1 MPANVLIVDDEESIC
16 WGLSRLL
23 QSEGHE
29 ASVASSAEEALE
41 RIEQSPPD
49 LIVMDVRLPGMDGL
63 AAMRQ
68 LRSQG
73 SEVPIVVITA
83 FGNLET
89 AVGAMKAGAIDYL
102 PKPFDLEQAATVIR
116 RALNRTARGK
126 SGTASPSKPLAS
138 RADEELLGTSAVMQE
153 VFKRIALVAPTDVSV
168 LITGESGTGKE
179 LVARAIHRHS
189 SRSDKP
195 FIPVNLASLSPLLV
209 ESELFGHVRG
219 AFTGADN
226 SRVGL
231 LELADGATVFFD
243 EMGDIPPS
251 VQVKLLRVLEQ
262 HEVTPVG
269 DTRPRPCHFRMI
281 AATNRDLVQCLH
293 EGTFR
298 RDLYFRLASYEIALP
313 ALRERPE
320 DIPQLTERFLR
331 TVNLPQGP
339 ATITRAAME
348 DMQRR
353 PWPGNVRELRNA
365 VEHAAIM
372 ARGLAI
378 GPEHLPASRDLDARP
393 AANIEN
399 ELRSAVRNWAAAR
412 LAAEGAS
419 GHLYEQFLQDAEPAL
434 FDRVLE
440 STLQNRAAAAEI
452 LGIHRATLRKKMQ

>member
-41 RIEQSPPD
+41 RIAQSPPD

-116 RALNRTARGK
+116 RALHRTAGGK
-126 SGTASPSKPLAS
+126 SGTVSPSKPLAS

-209 ESELFGHVRG
+209 ESELFGHIRG

-298 RDLYFRLASYEIALP
+298 RDLYFRLASYEISLP

-331 TVNLPQGP
+331 TANLPQGP
-339 ATITRAAME
+339 ATITQAALE
-348 DMQRR
+348 EMQRR

-393 AANIEN
+393 AADIES

-419 GHLYEQFLQDAEPAL
+419 GSLYEQFLQDAEPAL

>member
-1 MPANVLIVDDEESIC
+1 MPAHVLIVDDEETIC

-29 ASVASSAEEALE
+29 ARVASSAEEALAS
-41 RIEQSPPD
+41 IAASPPD

-63 AAMRQ
+63 AAMRE
-68 LRSQG
+68 LRQQG
-73 SEVPIVVITA
+73 NEVPIVVITA

-102 PKPFDLEQAATVIR
+102 PKPFDLEQAAAVIR
-116 RALNRTARGK
+116 RALSRSPRVRLTAEAAAGRATNR
-126 SGTASPSKPLAS
+126 S
-138 RADEELLGTSAVMQE
+138 DEELLGQSPVMQE

-189 SRSDKP
+189 SRSAKP
-195 FIPVNLASLSPLLV
+195 FIPVNLASLSPLLI

-269 DTRPRPCHFRMI
+269 DTRPRGCNFRMI
-281 AATNRDLVQCLH
+281 AATNRDLVQSLQ

-298 RDLYFRLASYEIALP
+298 RDLYFRLASYEIPLP
-313 ALRERPE
+313 PLRERPE
-320 DIPQLTERFLR
+320 DIPVLTERFLQ
-331 TVNLPQGP
+331 TAKLPQG
-339 ATITRAAME
+339 AAAFTKGAME
-348 DMQRR
+348 EMQRR

-378 GPEHLPASRDLDARP
+378 GPEHLPESRDLDARP
-393 AANIEN
+393 PSDIAS
-399 ELRSAVRNWAAAR
+399 ELRTAVRNWASNK

-419 GHLYEQFLQDAEPAL
+419 GSLYEQFLQDAEPAL

-440 STLQNRAAAAEI
+440 ATLQNRAAASEI